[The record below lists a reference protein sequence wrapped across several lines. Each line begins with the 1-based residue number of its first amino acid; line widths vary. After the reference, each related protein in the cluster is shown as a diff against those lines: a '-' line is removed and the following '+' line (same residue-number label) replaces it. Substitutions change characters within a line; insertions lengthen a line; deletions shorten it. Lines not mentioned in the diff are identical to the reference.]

1 MLDFMRENSEKEGL
15 KEISTFLGRE
25 KLKDF
30 ITIMSK
36 DRIETTSKIL
46 FFFFINFLSFFVFL
60 ESENTLYR
68 DDDID
73 TWFIHSIFTL
83 QGERFLKQIFT
94 SLFEKL
100 SLMPEAFEV
109 KKKKKSTFFINLF
122 FENRFPLTKLFT
134 SFL

>member
-46 FFFFINFLSFFVFL
+46 FFFFYKFFSHFC
-60 ESENTLYR
+60 
-68 DDDID
+68 
-73 TWFIHSIFTL
+73 
-83 QGERFLKQIFT
+83 
-94 SLFEKL
+94 
-100 SLMPEAFEV
+100 
-109 KKKKKSTFFINLF
+109 FFRIRKYLVP
-122 FENRFPLTKLFT
+122 R
-134 SFL
+134 